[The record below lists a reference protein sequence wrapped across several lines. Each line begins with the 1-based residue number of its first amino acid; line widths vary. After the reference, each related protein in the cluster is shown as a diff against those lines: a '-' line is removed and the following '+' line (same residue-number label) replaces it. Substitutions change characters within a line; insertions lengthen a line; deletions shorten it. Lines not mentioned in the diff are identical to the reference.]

1 MRRSREEESS
11 SDIKDHLLDPSGSP
25 LITCWGPWVVINY
38 YPIASI
44 KAKKRA
50 QWDALTLGE
59 GVQKEAM
66 AFSSRAFG
74 AGSALGCHRE

>member
-11 SDIKDHLLDPSGSP
+11 SDIKGHWLDPSGLP

-66 AFSSRAFG
+66 AISSRAFG
-74 AGSALGCHRE
+74 VRKCFGMP